1 MLNVSLAGCPMP
13 LSAEQETRRPESTLT
28 TRLRPRP
35 SSAPPGPSQVRPGL
49 GDPDAT
55 HLTWS
60 HGHMGQ
66 DKVVLPEHDT
76 LTLGDGDY
84 SGGRVPHHPRG
95 L

>member
-1 MLNVSLAGCPMP
+1 MP

-49 GDPDAT
+49 GDPDAA

-60 HGHMGQ
+60 HSHMLKWVKIRLCYLSMTLSPLGTETTAEAGCLTTRGGSEVR
-66 DKVVLPEHDT
+66 VV
-76 LTLGDGDY
+76 
-84 SGGRVPHHPRG
+84 S
-95 L
+95 